1 MGNLK
6 NVYLSLILLF
16 SLGILLFV
24 IYYDKKPNYDV
35 YYVDSFTSENVIN
48 LYVLD
53 ENMEIRSCKVSVN
66 DKNDYEEIFS
76 YYNERMNSLD
86 STLISPLIFFT
97 DVNSLKLENDILYIT
112 VSKLSEEVD
121 NKKLLDCLYKT
132 YSELG
137 IKKIVLNSGKMIYL
151 ID

>member
-24 IYYDKKPNYDV
+24 IYYDKKPNYNV
-35 YYVDSFTSENVIN
+35 YYVDSFASDNVIN

-53 ENMEIRSCKVSVN
+53 ENMEIKSCEVCVN

-76 YYNERMNSLD
+76 YYNEKMNSLD

-97 DVNSLKLENDILYIT
+97 DVNSFKFENDILYIT